1 MTSRFSPPSRRL
13 TGRLAAVSL
22 AFAIL
27 IISPLGAN
35 ALSAQVAVSAP
46 VSSSS
51 RMATRTQLD
60 AAAAQF
66 EQFAASSAY
75 SERTRARA
83 RVEATTIRRRISDG
97 DFRVGDRIAVRIDG
111 SPGLTDTVTVL
122 DGRLITLAGYRQV
135 SLAGV
140 LHAELEAKL
149 RLDLADYIVNTTVT
163 ARPLLRVAVFGN
175 VGRPGYL
182 SVPGETSIDQLVS
195 LAGGPTSTAD
205 MQKLKVVRGE
215 EVMLEP
221 AEVLEAVAE
230 GQTLDGLGFVDGDA
244 LVVPLGSPPLDRNGR
259 LQIVGLFLTP
269 LITIF
274 LVR

>member
-1 MTSRFSPPSRRL
+1 MLGAFLIASLGGVSTLAAQAIPNAPVTSAS
-13 TGRLAAVSL
+13 RLA
-22 AFAIL
+22 
-27 IISPLGAN
+27 
-35 ALSAQVAVSAP
+35 
-46 VSSSS
+46 
-51 RMATRTQLD
+51 TRPQLD
-60 AAAAQF
+60 AAAVQF

-83 RVEATTIRRRISDG
+83 RVEAATIRRRISEG
-97 DFRVGDRIAVRIDG
+97 DFQVGDRIAIRIEG
-111 SPGLTDTVTVL
+111 NPILTDTVTVL
-122 DGRLITLAGYRQV
+122 DGRLITLTGYRQV

-140 LHAELEAKL
+140 LRSELEAKL

-175 VGRPGYL
+175 VGRPGYH
-182 SVPGETSIDQLVS
+182 SVPAETSIDQLVS
-195 LAGGPTSTAD
+195 LAGGPSSTAD

-221 AEVLEAVAE
+221 ADVLTAVAE
-230 GQTLDGLGFVDGDA
+230 GLTLDRLGFVDGDA
-244 LVVPLGSPPLDRNGR
+244 LVVPLASPPLDRNAR